1 MPLRKKQKST
11 RAEAENGDEEAG
23 PPPPP
28 PAAEPVAASEESSDD
43 NVGPPPPPGEADDDD
58 DDDDFGPPPPPGDAA
73 NGKAASAG
81 AARQKKRKRTL
92 AHESLYLSHLPSAS
106 RYYKSFMHRDTLT
119 RVNVT
124 PHPTNFVITASVDGH
139 VKFWKKQEEGIEFV
153 KHYRAHLGPVVGTSV
168 SADGALY
175 ASISSDGTV
184 KVFDVANFG
193 GCKKRQIRRHEYA
206 DRAWLPTTCRHDQHA

>member
-1 MPLRKKQKST
+1 MPPRKKQKSS
-11 RAEAENGDEEAG
+11 EASTENGGEEPG
-23 PPPPP
+23 PSTPPS
-28 PAAEPVAASEESSDD
+28 AAEPVAAPEKDGASDASSEDD
-43 NVGPPPPPGEADDDD
+43 VGPPPPPANAGEAESDD
-58 DDDDFGPPPPPGDAA
+58 DDDDFGPPLPPGDAS
-73 NGKAASAG
+73 NGKAASAD
-81 AARQKKRKRTL
+81 ASSRQKKRKRAL

-106 RYYKSFMHRDTLT
+106 RYYKSFMHRDTLA

-193 GCKKRQIRRHEYA
+193 RCESG
-206 DRAWLPTTCRHDQHA
+206 